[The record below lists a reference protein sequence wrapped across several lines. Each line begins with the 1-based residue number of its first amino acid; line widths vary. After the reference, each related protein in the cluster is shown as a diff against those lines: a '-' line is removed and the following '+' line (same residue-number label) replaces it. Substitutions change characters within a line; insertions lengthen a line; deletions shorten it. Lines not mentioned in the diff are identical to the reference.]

1 MGGVVIV
8 NFLIYFLLARN
19 HSYLLLTLQSFTFR
33 RAWCLSLPLYPC
45 RPQCQWEES
54 HSWSD
59 ASTRS
64 TTATFE
70 LAMCQWM
77 KSTCTRQA
85 FGAENASCSTPVWWC
100 CLCWL
105 CLILRY
111 GEQVFFWVVG
121 EVLCLKDFNLSI
133 LSRVSADDMVD
144 LCLWLYIALLVKKFF
159 ISWITNE

>member
-1 MGGVVIV
+1 MGGVIV
-8 NFLIYFLLARN
+8 KNLIYFLLARN
-19 HSYLLLTLQSFTFR
+19 RSYLLLTLQSFTFR

-111 GEQVFFWVVG
+111 GEQVFFGWWG
-121 EVLCLKDFNLSI
+121 KSSALKI
-133 LSRVSADDMVD
+133 LIYQSFHEFSADDMVD